1 VSKKILFYFSQND
14 IGGHTKFVLN
24 LSKVMKNQGIE
35 CEVYVPWFTH
45 FYYTKNIRKRS
56 GQFKI
61 VFWARYFAGQ
71 VREEVLRRKF
81 KWRGSMLNI
90 TSLRIHRFF
99 LKPSLSY
106 LNSFDV
112 IITSAH
118 WQPQELMDVGVSVK
132 KIVHVIHH
140 PHTDNSTSL
149 ENYFKA
155 SELRVIASSEATA
168 NQLTLIGMSKPRV
181 ISLGVD
187 LDVFRQ
193 RERSTDV
200 KEFNF
205 GLFFYNHPRKN
216 PELVKK
222 IVNHLQ
228 NSYSFSNIHIF
239 GNGFPKIQ
247 GVSVF
252 EDLNESDYALKLS
265 QLHLFIYVSRF
276 EGFGLPPLE
285 AMACGV
291 PVISSSVGA
300 TSDYIIPE
308 KNGKLLSVNSD
319 LTDWTNAINQLFN
332 DKSNRVNMG
341 QEGQKTASGW
351 SWENTANQYSKF
363 IFHGSV

>member
-1 VSKKILFYFSQND
+1 MSKRILFYFSQND

-24 LSKVMKNQGIE
+24 LSKVMKKQGTE

-56 GQFKI
+56 GRFKI

-71 VREEVLRRKF
+71 VREEIFRRKF
-81 KWRGSMLNI
+81 IWRGSMLNI
-90 TSLRIHRFF
+90 VSLRITRFF
-99 LKPSLSY
+99 LKPSLTY

-118 WQPQELMDVGVSVK
+118 WQPQELMDVGVSIK

-140 PHTDNSTSL
+140 PHTDNPTSL

-155 SELRVIASSEATA
+155 SELRVIASSKATA
-168 NQLTLIGMSKPRV
+168 NQLTLLGMIKPRV
-181 ISLGVD
+181 INLGVD
-187 LDVFRQ
+187 LDVFCQ
-193 RERSTDV
+193 RAREADI
-200 KEFNF
+200 KKFNF

-222 IVNHLQ
+222 IVNYLQ
-228 NSYSFSNIHIF
+228 SAYSFSNIHIF

-247 GVSVF
+247 GVKVF
-252 EDLNESDYALKLS
+252 EDLNEFDYASKLS
-265 QLHLFIYVSRF
+265 ELDLFIYVSRF

-300 TSDYIIPE
+300 TDDYIVPE
-308 KNGKLLSVNSD
+308 KSGVLLPVNSD
-319 LTDWTNAINQLFN
+319 LAEWTNAINQLVIN
-332 DKSNRVNMG
+332 KSNRVNMG
-341 QEGQKTASGW
+341 RAGRITASGW
-351 SWENTANQYSKF
+351 SWENTANQYSRF
-363 IFHGSV
+363 LFHD